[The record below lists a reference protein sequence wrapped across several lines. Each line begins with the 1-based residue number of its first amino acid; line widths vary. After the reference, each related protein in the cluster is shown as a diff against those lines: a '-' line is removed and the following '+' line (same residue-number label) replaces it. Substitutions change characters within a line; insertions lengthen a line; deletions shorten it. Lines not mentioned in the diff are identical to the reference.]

1 MENKPHRFYY
11 GWVIVAVSFLTL
23 FIALSARFSF
33 GVFYVAILDEYGWG
47 RGETAAAFSIAM
59 LVHALFS
66 PVSGY
71 LVDRFS
77 PRRLFPLGATFLIIG
92 LVAAHHIKYIWHLYL
107 FFGVIIAIGI
117 NSIGFGPHAAI
128 VSRWFIRKRGFA
140 TGLTMSGV
148 GLGNMVLVPLT
159 GLMIDAFGWRNAF
172 LALAAII
179 FCVVIPATAIFQR
192 RSPEEMGQLPDGID
206 PGPEGSPSF
215 SIEHTFENTRSPDST
230 EGWTFFAALST
241 PSFWWLVL
249 VVFCHGFVTNTL
261 VVHQV
266 VHVVDAG
273 YSKILAAS
281 MLGLVGLLGSVGGIF
296 FGFLSDRVG
305 REIGFTLAGS
315 ACFFGICQILFVK
328 DTTFPLLLYGFAIL
342 YGLGNGATGTIYAST
357 MGDLFPGKALGRLMS
372 TLSIE
377 YGFGGALGAY
387 IGGYFYDHRGS
398 YSLPFLLLLLSVF
411 IGIIAHWMVAP
422 RRRLSSNNHRP
433 SSQAISEK

>member
-1 MENKPHRFYY
+1 MEKKPPRYYY

-77 PRRLFPLGATFLIIG
+77 PRRLFPLGAAFLTIG
-92 LVAAHHIKYIWHLYL
+92 LVAAHHIKSIWHLYL
-107 FFGVIIAIGI
+107 YFGVIIAIGI

-140 TGLTMSGV
+140 TGLTMAGV
-148 GLGNMVLVPLT
+148 GLGNLVLVPLI
-159 GLMIDAFGWRNAF
+159 GLMINAFGWRNAF
-172 LALAAII
+172 LAIAAII
-179 FCVVIPATAIFQR
+179 FCIIIPATAIFQR

-206 PGPEGSPSF
+206 PGPEGGPSL
-215 SIEHTFENTRSPDST
+215 SIKHTSETTRSPDSAG
-230 EGWTFFAALST
+230 GWTFFGALST

-249 VVFCHGFVTNTL
+249 VVFCHGFVTNML

-273 YSKILAAS
+273 YSRILAAS
-281 MLGLVGLLGSVGGIF
+281 LLGLVGLLSSAGGIF

-305 REIGFTLAGS
+305 RETGFTLAGCI
-315 ACFFGICQILFVK
+315 CFLGICQILFVR
-328 DTTFPLLLYGFAIL
+328 DTASTLLLYGFVTF
-342 YGLGNGATGTIYAST
+342 YGLGNGAIGTIYAST
-357 MGDLFPGKALGRLMS
+357 MWDLFPGKALGRLMS
-372 TLSIE
+372 TLSI
-377 YGFGGALGAY
+377 GIF
-387 IGGYFYDHRGS
+387 
-398 YSLPFLLLLLSVF
+398 SL
-411 IGIIAHWMVAP
+411 WMVAP
-422 RRRLSSNNHRP
+422 RRRLSPNTRHP
-433 SSQAISEK
+433 SSQAISGK